1 MVDLSRMDKL
11 QVAKLIDYSILST
24 NTQETDIR
32 EACAVAR
39 QYHFGAF
46 FTSSAYW
53 TPIVVEELAGYP
65 DIEIG
70 SAISFPYGMAPSGV
84 KAFEAEDALRRGCTG
99 LDMVMNVGALKDG
112 KYDVV
117 LKEFKDFKAAAGN
130 AVTKIILEVA
140 LLTDAEID
148 TACKL
153 VAEAGIHY
161 AKTSTGNVDGPT
173 MEQFLVMRDTLK
185 GTAVKLKVSGIR
197 YLRPMTAYTFFM
209 LGAERFGT
217 RDGVA
222 IVESLDQMRELGI
235 VPKLQLVSA

>member
-1 MVDLSRMDKL
+1 MDKL
-11 QVAKLIDYSILST
+11 QVAKLIDYSILAP

-53 TPIVVEELAGYP
+53 TQIVVEELAGS
-65 DIEIG
+65 DIEVG
-70 SAISFPYGMAPSGV
+70 SAIDFPYGVAPSAV

-99 LDMVMNVGALKDG
+99 LDMVMNVGALKDR

-117 LKEFKDFKAAAGN
+117 LKDFKDFKAAAGN
-130 AVTKIILEVA
+130 AITKIILEVA
-140 LLTDAEID
+140 YLTDEEIAA
-148 TACKL
+148 ACKL

-185 GTAVKLKVSGIR
+185 GTPVKLKVSGIK

>member
-1 MVDLSRMDKL
+1 MVDLSRMNKL
-11 QVAKLIDYSILST
+11 DVAKLIDYSILPP
-24 NTQETDIR
+24 NTQEADIR

-46 FTSSAYW
+46 FTSSAFW
-53 TPIVVEELAGYP
+53 TPVVVEELAGSGV
-65 DIEIG
+65 EVG
-70 SAISFPYGMAPSGV
+70 SAVDFPYGVAPSVV

-99 LDMVMNVGALKDG
+99 LDMVMNVGALKDR

-117 LKEFKDFKAAAGN
+117 LKDFKDFKSAAGN
-130 AVTKIILEVA
+130 AITKIILEVA
-140 LLTDAEID
+140 LLTDAEIA

-161 AKTSTGNVDGPT
+161 AKTSTGIVDGPT
-173 MEQFLVMRDTLK
+173 MDQFLVMRDTLK
-185 GTAVKLKVSGIR
+185 GTPVKLKVSGIK

-222 IVESLDQMRELGI
+222 VVESLDQMRELGI
-235 VPKLQLVSA
+235 VPKLDLVSA

>member
-11 QVAKLIDYSILST
+11 QVAKLIDYSILPP
-24 NTQETDIR
+24 NIQEADIR

-53 TPIVVEELAGYP
+53 TPIVAEELAGTG
-65 DIEIG
+65 IEVG
-70 SAISFPYGMAPSGV
+70 SAVDFPYGMAPSAV

-99 LDMVMNVGALKDG
+99 LDMVMNVGALKDR

-117 LKEFKDFKAAAGN
+117 LKDFKDFKAAAGN

-140 LLTDAEID
+140 YLTDEEIAA
-148 TACKL
+148 ACKL

-161 AKTSTGNVDGPT
+161 AKTSTGIVDGPT
-173 MEQFLVMRDTLK
+173 MDQFLVMRETLK
-185 GTAVKLKVSGIR
+185 GTAVKLKVSGVK
-197 YLRPMTAYTFFM
+197 YLRVMTAYTFFM